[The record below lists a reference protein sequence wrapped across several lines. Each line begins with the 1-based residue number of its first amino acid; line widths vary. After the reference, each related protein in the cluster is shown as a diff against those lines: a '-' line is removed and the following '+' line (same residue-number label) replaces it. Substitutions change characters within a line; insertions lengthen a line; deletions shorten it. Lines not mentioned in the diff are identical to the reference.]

1 MEVSE
6 FDYELPKKLIA
17 QEPVSQRDQSRL
29 LVLDRATSTLEE
41 RVFSQIKDFLKPDDI
56 LVLNETKVK
65 PARLH
70 GRKHGTGGGVEILL
84 LRPGKSQLEWEALAK
99 PGRRLQPGVM
109 LDFGTRE
116 RAAMITGI
124 TPDGGRVI
132 KFSSGKALEEAIEQ
146 AGKLPLPPYIKK
158 PLEKPENY
166 QTVYARQEGSVATPT
181 AGLHFTPE
189 LLEQIKGKGVK
200 TARVVLHIG
209 YDTFRPVEVGR
220 VEEHSMHS
228 EYFEVPKETAEL
240 VNSARNEGRRVVA
253 VGTTVVRTLEAAF
266 SPGEGVRPGARETD
280 LFIYPGFRFNVTSA
294 LVTNFHLP
302 RSSLLMLV
310 CAFGGKERVLSA
322 YRYAVKKEFR
332 FFSFGDA
339 MFIQ

>member
-17 QEPVSQRDQSRL
+17 QEPVSQRDKSRL
-29 LVLDRATSTLEE
+29 LVMDRGTSTFEE
-41 RVFSQIKDFLKPDDI
+41 RIFSEIKDFLKPDDI

-70 GRKHGTGGGVEILL
+70 GRKHGTGGEVEILL
-84 LRPGKSQLEWEALAK
+84 LRPGKSHLEWEALAR

-109 LDFGTRE
+109 LDFGSLE
-116 RAAMITGI
+116 RAARITGI
-124 TPDGGRVI
+124 TSDGGRVI

-146 AGKLPLPPYIKK
+146 VGKLPLPPYIKK
-158 PLEKPENY
+158 PLGKPENY
-166 QTVYARQEGSVATPT
+166 QTVYARQEGSVAAPT

-189 LLEQIKGKGVK
+189 LLDKIKDKGVK

-220 VEEHSMHS
+220 VEDHSLHS
-228 EYFEVPKETAEL
+228 EYFEVPGETAEL

-253 VGTTVVRTLEAAF
+253 VGTTVVRTLEAAY
-266 SPGEGVRPGARETD
+266 SHREGVRPGARETD

-310 CAFGGKERVLSA
+310 CAFGGKKRVLSA